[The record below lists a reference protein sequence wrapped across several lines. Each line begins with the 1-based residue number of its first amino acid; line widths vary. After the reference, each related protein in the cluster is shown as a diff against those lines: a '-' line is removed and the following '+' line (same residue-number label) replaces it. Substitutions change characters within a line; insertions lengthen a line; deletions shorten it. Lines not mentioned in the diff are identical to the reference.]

1 MASSH
6 PATTDTL
13 TDLASPSPPWLP
25 ADPPNE
31 LVSPLQAAMETVRRA
46 MSPASSD
53 VRRLRGERFIF
64 SDSIGQDDARAAWSV
79 LVGSAVCLRVLGR
92 RRRGFASAL
101 GRRSREMGGKNP

>member
-31 LVSPLQAAMETVRRA
+31 AVSPLQAAMETVRRA

-79 LVGSAVCLRVLGR
+79 LVGSAVCLRVLVR
-92 RRRGFASAL
+92 PRRLLCRRRGC
-101 GRRSREMGGKNP
+101 RVR